1 MDWSREESE
10 GIFNIRGFEDMA
22 KKMDED
28 SGNTTKDD
36 ANLTMILLSGSLLC
50 SARVQQMIR

>member
-1 MDWSREESE
+1 
-10 GIFNIRGFEDMA
+10 MA